1 VQLREQGVTLE
12 QLKIEHDMIDQHAS
26 DLIGMACGSSGGH
39 TAASATL
46 ASLADL
52 VASHLEKENVL
63 VYAIVAKVRGSSA
76 EEAWAAVTA
85 FDALKADWQ
94 AYLVEWTSD
103 RVASRWAEFQRDT
116 IAILRRLN
124 ARVRE
129 ERQSL

>member
-1 VQLREQGVTLE
+1 LPKIRLLTVRSAILGPDRVQARYCRAHRLGQLREQGVTLE

-63 VYAIVAKVRGSSA
+63 GSGPMGVLARQAIG
-76 EEAWAAVTA
+76 
-85 FDALKADWQ
+85 
-94 AYLVEWTSD
+94 
-103 RVASRWAEFQRDT
+103 
-116 IAILRRLN
+116 
-124 ARVRE
+124 
-129 ERQSL
+129 